1 MRDEFAR
8 DINYLRISVTDRCN
22 LRCVYCMPPEGVAL
36 AERDRILR
44 NEEFLAV
51 IRAAVKTGIRKIRLT
66 GGEPLVRK
74 GIVDLVREIGNIPA
88 IDDIALTTN
97 GILLPQFAYPLKKA
111 GLKRVNISL
120 DTLKPERFREI
131 TRNGD
136 LGQVWAGVRAAR
148 RVGLKPIKLNVV
160 VMRGFNDDEIMDFVD
175 LTKKL
180 PLHVRFIELMPI
192 GASDEW
198 AAGKMIT
205 VPEIRSIITA
215 GGVSLEPVK
224 PVAANGPA
232 QPVVGNGPAKYFRVS
247 GAIGTV
253 GFISAISDHF
263 CGNCN
268 RLRLTSEGQLR
279 PCLQSPAEVDLR
291 TPLRA
296 GLSED
301 ELAALINRAVAIK
314 PEKHT
319 MVTHGW
325 HENTRTMSQ
334 IGG

>member
-22 LRCVYCMPPEGVAL
+22 LRCVYCMPPEGVTL
-36 AERDRILR
+36 MERDRILR
-44 NEEFLAV
+44 NEEFLDI

-74 GIVDLVREIGNIPA
+74 GIIDLVRGIGSISA
-88 IDDIALTTN
+88 IDDLALTTN
-97 GILLPQFAYPLKKA
+97 GVMLPQFAYPLKKA

-131 TRNGD
+131 TRTGD
-136 LGQVWAGVRAAR
+136 LGQVWAGIRAAR

-160 VMRGFNDDEIMDFVD
+160 AMRGFNDDEIMDFVD

-192 GASDEW
+192 GASDGW
-198 AAGKMIT
+198 AIDKMIT
-205 VPEIRSIITA
+205 VPEILGRITA
-215 GGVSLEPVK
+215 GGTELEAAK
-224 PVAANGPA
+224 PVP
-232 QPVVGNGPAKYFRVS
+232 GNGPARYFRVP
-247 GAIGTV
+247 GATGTV

-263 CGNCN
+263 CADCN

-279 PCLQSPAEVDLR
+279 PCLQSPLEVDLR

-296 GLSED
+296 GQSED
-301 ELAALINRAVAIK
+301 ELAGIISRTVAIK

-319 MVTHGW
+319 MVTEGW
-325 HENTRTMSQ
+325 HDNTRVMSQ

>member
-22 LRCVYCMPPEGVAL
+22 LRCVYCMPPGGVSL
-36 AERDRILR
+36 MEHDRILR
-44 NEEFLAV
+44 NEEFLTI

-74 GIVDLVREIGNIPA
+74 GIGDLVREIGRLPE
-88 IDDIALTTN
+88 IDDLALTTN
-97 GILLPQFAYPLKKA
+97 GILLPQYAYALKKA

-131 TRNGD
+131 TRVGE
-136 LGQVWAGVRAAR
+136 LGQVWAGIKAAR

-160 VMRGFNDDEIMDFVD
+160 VMRGFNDDEIMDFVQ
-175 LTKKL
+175 LTKEM

-192 GASDEW
+192 GTSDSW
-198 AAGKMIT
+198 AKDKMIT
-205 VPEIRSIITA
+205 VPEIQKLIADS
-215 GGVSLEPVK
+215 GLNLEPAGT
-224 PVAANGPA
+224 VA
-232 QPVVGNGPAKYFRVS
+232 GNGPARYFRAP
-247 GAIGTV
+247 GAVGTV
-253 GFISAISDHF
+253 GFISAISNHF
-263 CGNCN
+263 CADCN

-279 PCLQSPAEVDLR
+279 PCLQSPVEVDLR

-296 GLSED
+296 SQSED
-301 ELAALINRAVAIK
+301 ELAELIEQTVAMK
-314 PEKHT
+314 PERHT
-319 MVTHGW
+319 MVTEGW

>member
-22 LRCVYCMPPEGVAL
+22 LRCVYCMPPEGVSL
-36 AERDRILR
+36 AERDTILR
-44 NEEFLAV
+44 NEEFLTI
-51 IRAAVKTGIRKIRLT
+51 IRAAVRTGIRKIRLT

-74 GIVDLVREIGNIPA
+74 GIVDLVREIGSIPA

-97 GILLPQFAYPLKKA
+97 GVLLPQFAYPLKKA
-111 GLKRVNISL
+111 GLRRVNISL

-131 TRNGD
+131 TRNGEI
-136 LGQVWAGVRAAR
+136 GQVWAGIRAAGR
-148 RVGLKPIKLNVV
+148 AGLKPVKLNVV
-160 VMRGFNDDEIMDFVD
+160 VIRGFNDDEIMDFVN
-175 LTKKL
+175 LTQKL

-192 GASDEW
+192 GASDHW
-198 AAGKMIT
+198 AADKMIT
-205 VPEIRSIITA
+205 VSEIRSIITT
-215 GGVSLEPVK
+215 GGVGLEPAK
-224 PVAANGPA
+224 PVA
-232 QPVVGNGPAKYFRVS
+232 GNGPAKYYRVP
-247 GAIGTV
+247 GAAGTV

-279 PCLQSPAEVDLR
+279 PCLQSPVEVDLR
-291 TPLRA
+291 TPVRA
-296 GLSED
+296 GCSED
-301 ELAALINRAVAIK
+301 ELAALINRTVAAK

-319 MVTHGW
+319 MVTRGW
-325 HENTRTMSQ
+325 DDNNRMMSQ

>member
-1 MRDEFAR
+1 MHDEFAR

-36 AERDRILR
+36 TERDRILR
-44 NEEFLAV
+44 NEDFLAI

-66 GGEPLVRK
+66 GGEALVRK
-74 GIVDLVREIGNIPA
+74 GIVDLVREIARIDA
-88 IDDIALTTN
+88 IDDVAMTTN

-131 TRNGD
+131 TRLGE
-136 LGQVWAGVRAAR
+136 LGQVWDGIQAAR

-160 VMRGFNDDEIMDFVD
+160 AMRGFNDDEIMDFVD
-175 LTKKL
+175 LTRKM

-192 GASDEW
+192 GASDNW
-198 AAGKMIT
+198 AAEKMIT
-205 VPEIRSIITA
+205 VPEIRDIIAA
-215 GGVSLEPVK
+215 GGVALEPAK
-224 PVAANGPA
+224 PVA
-232 QPVVGNGPAKYFRVS
+232 GNGPAKYFRVP
-247 GAIGTV
+247 GAVGTV

-263 CGNCN
+263 CSNCN

-291 TPLRA
+291 TPLRT
-296 GLSED
+296 GMSED
-301 ELAALINRAVAIK
+301 ELAALISQAVGLK
-314 PEKHT
+314 PERHT
-319 MVTHGW
+319 MATDGW

>member
-22 LRCVYCMPPEGVAL
+22 LRCVYCMPSEGVAL
-36 AERDRILR
+36 TERDRILR
-44 NEEFLAV
+44 NEEFLAI
-51 IRAAVKTGIRKIRLT
+51 IRAAVKTGIRKVRLT

-74 GIVDLVREIGNIPA
+74 GIVDLVRGIGSISD

-97 GILLPQFAYPLKKA
+97 GVLLPQFAYPLKKA

-136 LGQVWAGVRAAR
+136 LDQVWSGIRAAR

-160 VMRGFNDDEIMDFVD
+160 VMRGFNDDEIMDFVN

-192 GASDEW
+192 GASDSW
-198 AAGKMIT
+198 ANDKMIT
-205 VPEIRSIITA
+205 VPEIMSIITA
-215 GGVSLEPVK
+215 GGTTLEAAK
-224 PVAANGPA
+224 PLT
-232 QPVVGNGPAKYFRVS
+232 GNGPARYFRVP
-247 GAIGTV
+247 GAVGTV

-263 CGNCN
+263 CANCN

-279 PCLQSPAEVDLR
+279 PCLQSPVEVDLR
-291 TPLRA
+291 TPLRT
-296 GLSED
+296 GQSED
-301 ELAALINRAVAIK
+301 ELAELFRGTVALK

-319 MVTHGW
+319 MVTEGW

>member
-22 LRCVYCMPPEGVAL
+22 LRCVYCMPPEGVSL
-36 AERDRILR
+36 AERDTILR
-44 NEEFLAV
+44 NEEFLTI
-51 IRAAVKTGIRKIRLT
+51 IRVAVKTGIRKIRLT

-74 GIVDLVREIGNIPA
+74 GIVDLVREIGSIPA

-97 GILLPQFAYPLKKA
+97 GVLLPQFAFPLKKA

-131 TRNGD
+131 TRNGEI
-136 LGQVWAGVRAAR
+136 GQVWAGIRAAR

-160 VMRGFNDDEIMDFVD
+160 VIRGFNDDEIMDFIN
-175 LTKKL
+175 LTKKM

-192 GASDEW
+192 GASDCW
-198 AAGKMIT
+198 AADKMIT
-205 VPEIRSIITA
+205 VPQIRSIIAA
-215 GGVSLEPVK
+215 GGVELEPAK
-224 PVAANGPA
+224 PVAGS
-232 QPVVGNGPAKYFRVS
+232 GPAKYYRVP
-247 GAIGTV
+247 GAAGTV

-263 CGNCN
+263 CGSCN

-279 PCLQSPAEVDLR
+279 PCLQSPVEVDLR

-296 GLSED
+296 GCSED
-301 ELAALINRAVAIK
+301 ELAALINRTVAAK

-319 MVTHGW
+319 MVTRGW
-325 HENTRTMSQ
+325 DDNNRMMSQ